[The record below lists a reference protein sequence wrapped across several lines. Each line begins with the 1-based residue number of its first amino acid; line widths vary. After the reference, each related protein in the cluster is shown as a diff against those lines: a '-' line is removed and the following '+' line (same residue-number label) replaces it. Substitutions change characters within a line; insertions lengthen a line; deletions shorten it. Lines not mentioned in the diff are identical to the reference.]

1 MVILNPYVAIGRG
14 GLWMSRGRD
23 GRRRRR
29 GETERRARRRLPER
43 GESGAPAAATGC
55 WVALA
60 RRFVRGEGGTVHVTR
75 PAIELLEKYGYDA
88 NVAIYGHFK
97 RDGAEKGARS
107 YLRVGGS
114 PSEERI
120 AVEYVP
126 EHDAVVIWRWG
137 EAEHDPDLSVI
148 EGPDADA

>member
-1 MVILNPYVAIGRG
+1 
-14 GLWMSRGRD
+14 MSGGRD
-23 GRRRRR
+23 EKRRRR
-29 GETERRARRRLPER
+29 ETERGTRRLPEPD
-43 GESGAPAAATGC
+43 GTGAPVAAPDS

-60 RRFVRGEGGTVHVTR
+60 RRFVRGEGGTFHVTR
-75 PAIELLEKYGYDA
+75 PATELLEKYGFDVR
-88 NVAIYGHFK
+88 VAIYGHFK
-97 RDGAEKGARS
+97 RGGAEKGARS

-114 PSEERI
+114 SSEERV

-148 EGPDADA
+148 EELDADA

>member
-1 MVILNPYVAIGRG
+1 MVIWNLRITTDRG
-14 GLWMSRGRD
+14 GLQMSKGRD
-23 GRRRRR
+23 GRRR
-29 GETERRARRRLPER
+29 RRRLPER
-43 GESGAPAAATGC
+43 GESASPAAAPDS

-60 RRFVRGEGGTVHVTR
+60 RRFVRGEGGTVHITH
-75 PAIELLEKYGYDA
+75 PAMELLERFGYDA
-88 NVAIYGHFK
+88 SAAIYGHFK
-97 RDGAEKGARS
+97 RGGAEKGARS

-114 PSEERI
+114 SREKRV

-148 EGPDADA
+148 EELDADA

>member
-1 MVILNPYVAIGRG
+1 
-14 GLWMSRGRD
+14 MSRGRD

-29 GETERRARRRLPER
+29 RIER
-43 GESGAPAAATGC
+43 GAPVGAPDSWET
-55 WVALA
+55 LA
-60 RRFVRGEGGTVHVTR
+60 RRFMKREGGMVHITY
-75 PAIELLEKYGYDA
+75 PAMELLERYGYDA
-88 NVAIYGHFK
+88 SMAIYGHFK
-97 RDGAEKGARS
+97 RRGAEKGVRS

-137 EAEHDPDLSVI
+137 EADHDPDLSVL
-148 EGPDADA
+148 EELDADA